1 MFFPFIIKEEKI
13 DFFKWCAFV
22 IFFISILFLASSLL
36 GIFNLWVIFVG
47 IILYIPSATLLYPI
61 GYLSHIIAYLLV
73 LSLVGVFF
81 IYKKPNIAKNLF
93 LINGIGTLLTIGFY
107 ILTTKQDWKVFNFML
122 EILILSC
129 FFILLSVYLLR
140 KSN

>member
-1 MFFPFIIKEEKI
+1 MKKI
-13 DFFKWCAFV
+13 NLPKNIDMAL
-22 IFFISILFLASSLL
+22 IYIL
-36 GIFNLWVIFVG
+36 IFVG